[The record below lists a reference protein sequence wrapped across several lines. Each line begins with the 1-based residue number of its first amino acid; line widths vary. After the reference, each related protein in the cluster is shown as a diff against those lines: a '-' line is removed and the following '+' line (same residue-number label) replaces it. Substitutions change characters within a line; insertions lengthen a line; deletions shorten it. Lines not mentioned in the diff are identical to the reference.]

1 MSGGSGS
8 SGSGGASSGSSGGG
22 GGSSGSSGAQP
33 TTYASSPVADVRI
46 YNGGAYG
53 ANWIDSSYGVRPFT
67 DYSPAGHAGGV
78 AKCNVLPYGATTSFF
93 DKSAGDFTGRRA
105 LELFVYRGSPDA
117 AMPDITIALAGPD
130 TACAASVHF
139 SSLLP
144 SADATASGWV
154 KFWVPLDSVFGG
166 GSAGGGAF
174 QGCPASDG
182 SYLASGSVVKVDLRN
197 DNSAYDALV
206 CVDDVRLAA

>member
-1 MSGGSGS
+1 MNG
-8 SGSGGASSGSSGGG
+8 GSSGGG
-22 GGSSGSSGAQP
+22 GSSSGAGSGPQQA
-33 TTYASSPVADVRI
+33 TYTSSPIADVRI
-46 YNGGAYG
+46 YNGGSYG
-53 ANWIDSSYGVRPFT
+53 ADWIDSSYGVRPFT
-67 DYSPAGHAGGV
+67 QYSPAGHTGGV
-78 AKCNVLPYGATTSFF
+78 AKCSILPYGAATSFF

-105 LELFVYRGSPDA
+105 LELFVYRGSSDA
-117 AMPDITIALAGPD
+117 AMPDITIALAGPS
-130 TACAASVHF
+130 TACASSIHF

-144 SADATASGWV
+144 SADVTASGWV

-182 SYLASGSVVKVDLRN
+182 SYLSSGSVVKIDLRN
-197 DNSAYDALV
+197 DNSGYDALV